1 MWNTSAISWTTDCS
15 EHRIGVQIIKS
26 HFFLPFSVFSPTPF
40 ISLNFGSSCL
50 WSAGI
55 TGDCHHIAHKRMVQ
69 LLDANAGSDTV
80 VAASCDLSSDP
91 HTVTRPP
98 INTYNILL
106 FNSSFTWRRWFV
118 RWGSGSRRHSAG
130 VNIRFGSLK
139 SSWSEFGKGLW
150 LHRNIAGLHEK
161 EAKLVGLPHFLT
173 TCSVSSKSNFSTPHS
188 HPWEGH

>member
-26 HFFLPFSVFSPTPF
+26 HFFSSLFCIFPHPFYLLELWILLPR
-40 ISLNFGSSCL
+40 L

-55 TGDCHHIAHKRMVQ
+55 TGDCQHIAHKWMVQ

-98 INTYNILL
+98 TNTYNILL

-139 SSWSEFGKGLW
+139 SSWSDSLVRAFGC
-150 LHRNIAGLHEK
+150 IATSQDCMRKRPNWWGY
-161 EAKLVGLPHFLT
+161 LT
-173 TCSVSSKSNFSTPHS
+173 F
-188 HPWEGH
+188 

>member
-1 MWNTSAISWTTDCS
+1 MDYRLFRTSYWSPNNKIT
-15 EHRIGVQIIKS
+15 
-26 HFFLPFSVFSPTPF
+26 FFSSLFCIFPHPFYLLELWILLP
-40 ISLNFGSSCL
+40 CL

-55 TGDCHHIAHKRMVQ
+55 TGDCQHIPHKRMAQ
-69 LLDANAGSDTV
+69 LLDANTGSDTV

-98 INTYNILL
+98 TNTYNILL